1 MDLDMVHRPYTSM
14 VSRATSSSVLVTLV
28 GLCLSPTPSDTIG
41 SVPLS
46 HSEWLLKVF
55 TDSYTGELESSRVVV
70 QGETRSGSS
79 GAWLHRRNTYVVG

>member
-1 MDLDMVHRPYTSM
+1 MVHRPYTSM

-70 QGETRSGSS
+70 QGETREWFQWCLVAQEEHVRG
-79 GAWLHRRNTYVVG
+79 GVI